1 MDVLGKLSEKEGGLT
16 EGVYKVIWFV
26 FFGCIFVVRIK
37 KFIVKCWDIIKRLNF
52 SIMKIKYLDYYFI
65 YILFKV

>member
-37 KFIVKCWDIIKRLNF
+37 KFIVKCWDIIKSF
-52 SIMKIKYLDYYFI
+52 KEVIKF
-65 YILFKV
+65 

>member
-26 FFGCIFVVRIK
+26 FFWMYFCGSDKEVYCKVLRYNK
-37 KFIVKCWDIIKRLNF
+37 KF
-52 SIMKIKYLDYYFI
+52 
-65 YILFKV
+65 